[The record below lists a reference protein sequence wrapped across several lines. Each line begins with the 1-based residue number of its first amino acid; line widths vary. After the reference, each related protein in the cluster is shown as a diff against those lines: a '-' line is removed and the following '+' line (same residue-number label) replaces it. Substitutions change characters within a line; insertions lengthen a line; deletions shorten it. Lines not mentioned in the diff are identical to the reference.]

1 MILTLSYEEGAFYV
15 WEDEKLDEILDP
27 KEAKVFKRYYGV
39 TKNGNVNPALDPQGE
54 LEDQVRKKKGTHL
67 NEKMSCLPWYI
78 ECPHRGSASSRCG

>member
-1 MILTLSYEEGAFYV
+1 MLLILIQRYKEGAFYV

-54 LEDQVRKKKGTHL
+54 LEDQVRKRERVHSK
-67 NEKMSCLPWYI
+67 
-78 ECPHRGSASSRCG
+78 